1 MEYFSLE
8 DRNYHS
14 DYRVRAKGDIWWS
27 DIVGSKAY
35 LKERTEDGQLQ
46 YVNFKYT
53 VCPLCEGK
61 GSHVN
66 PSIDAC
72 GLTAEDF
79 HNDPQFFEDY
89 RSGVYDIP
97 CNLCS
102 GLRVIPEAIGEPI
115 VVPKPDE
122 DDEVYED
129 DEPYCWEDWN

>member
-35 LKERTEDGQLQ
+35 LKERTEDRQLQ
-46 YVNFKYT
+46 YVNYKYT

-89 RSGVYDIP
+89 RSGVYDIL

-122 DDEVYED
+122 DDDDYD
-129 DEPYCWEDWN
+129 DEPYCDADWN